1 MSMKS
6 TVKNSLFPHHDGS
19 ELYVSNEAP
28 SIGENVTLKVRIPN
42 TYTFARAF
50 VRLYHDGEPRSF
62 DLKQAHKGEVESW
75 WSAKVSIKNLSTSYR
90 FVFVDDGKYEWLN
103 AAGVFDY
110 DVHSNNDFQIVA
122 LPSYPEWIKSSVFYQ
137 IFPDRFAKSGQKH
150 ETPDWAYPRDWN
162 EPPSGRSKY
171 TGRELYG
178 GDLMGVEQHLDYVS
192 ELGVNGIYFTP
203 FFPARSNHRYD
214 ASSFDE
220 VDPILGGNKALFSL
234 VAAASKRKIRLL
246 GDLTSNHC
254 GAGHSW
260 LATAIADK
268 KSKERGYFYWDK
280 SVKHGYV
287 GWWDLASLPKLN
299 FNSQALRN
307 AMYAGK
313 DSIVKKWLSPKFGM
327 AGWRIDVGN
336 MTGRLGADDLH
347 DEVMHGIR
355 KAMDEVKPDAWLVAE
370 NGDFVASD
378 LNGLGWHGAMN
389 YQGFMRPV
397 WNWVN
402 KNSTIGGGFQG
413 LPFQMPKING
423 RQLVESMM
431 QFNSA
436 IPWRSLVAS
445 MVLLDSHDT
454 ARMRTVVLADKAL
467 HLSAMAMMLTY
478 PGVPSI
484 FAGDEI
490 GLEGAWGEDSR
501 RTINWENRSEWD
513 HEFLGEVKKLVNLRR
528 NRDSLIHGGLRWVA
542 VEDDYIVYLRE
553 SKKESLLV
561 FICRKGVKTRID
573 LAAYGYRVKET
584 LYGASA
590 KGSKISINCKGAT
603 QSVWVVESNQKR
615 IG

>member
-1 MSMKS
+1 MSYLMPRS
-6 TVKNSLFPHHDGS
+6 ALPHHDGS

-28 SIGENVTLKVRIPN
+28 SIGDSVTLRVRVPH
-42 TYTFARAF
+42 TYTFEKAF
-50 VRLYHDGEPRSF
+50 IRLYHDGEPRSF
-62 DLKQAHKGEVESW
+62 ELKAGKKNDIETW
-75 WSAKVSIKNLSTSYR
+75 WSVKVVIENLSTLYR
-90 FVFVDDGKYEWLN
+90 FVFVAEGKYDWLN
-103 AAGVFDY
+103 AAGLFDH

-122 LPSYPEWIKSSVFYQ
+122 VPAYPQWIKSSVFYQ
-137 IFPDRFAKSGQKH
+137 IFPDRFAKSGDKR
-150 ETPDWAYPRDWN
+150 EIPDWAFPRDWN
-162 EPPSGRSKY
+162 ELPRGRSKY

-178 GDLMGVEQHLDYVS
+178 GDLKGVEQHLDHVS
-192 ELGVNGIYFTP
+192 DLGVNGIYFTP

-220 VDPILGGNKALFSL
+220 VDPVLGGNKAMFSL
-234 VAAASKRKIRLL
+234 VAAARKRKIRLL

-254 GAGHSW
+254 GAGHPW
-260 LATAIADK
+260 LAKALKDK

-280 SVKHGYV
+280 SVKHGYI

-307 AMYAGK
+307 AMYSGK
-313 DSIVKKWLSPKFGM
+313 NSIVKKWLSPQYGM

-397 WNWVN
+397 WNWLN

-413 LPFQMPKING
+413 LPFSMPKING
-423 RQLVESMM
+423 NQLVDSMSA
-431 QFNSA
+431 FNAA

-454 ARMRTVVLADKAL
+454 ARMRTVVLGDKAS

-501 RTINWENRSEWD
+501 RTINWDDTSQWD
-513 HEFLGEVKKLVNLRR
+513 LEFFTEIKKLVELRR
-528 NRDSLIHGGLRWVA
+528 NRDSLINGGLRWLA
-542 VEDDYIVYLRE
+542 VEADYVAYLRE
-553 SKKESLLV
+553 STKESLLV
-561 FICRKGVKTRID
+561 FISRKGVKIT
-573 LAAYGYRVKET
+573 LNLVPYGYQFKEN
-584 LYGASA
+584 LFGQEA
-590 KGSKISINCKGAT
+590 IGAT
-603 QSVWVVESNQKR
+603 TVINSKDAVQCIWVVESSQKR
-615 IG
+615 KG